1 LNIVDFNF
9 QGLALV
15 PLLTLIVTFLV
26 HVSFGFAV
34 FWDAL
39 QQRKQ
44 SVEKPV
50 FVGPVIWGL
59 ATLLGGVLPAALYW
73 VIHYSSLRDRNPS
86 NDAQ

>member
-1 LNIVDFNF
+1 MNIVDFNF
-9 QGLALV
+9 QGLAIV
-15 PLLTLIVTFLV
+15 PLLTVIATFLV

-44 SVEKPV
+44 SAERPV

-59 ATLLGGVLPAALYW
+59 ATLLGGVLSAAVYW
-73 VIHYSSLRDRNPS
+73 VIHYSSLRDRNP
-86 NDAQ
+86 NNHGQ